1 MWKLLQGPEQLR
13 DGPDDYRWLYLLQA
27 DDGQIKRV
35 EFQLTGTAGSTDESF
50 LPSRVAEARRTNGF
64 SEVKALLAWRN
75 VPQIVEACSEW
86 ITLHHANG
94 QRSRVGR
101 KPPRGPRAHESLLES
116 ATIRVQYRQ
125 GVEYVYELT
134 PNGWT
139 EKALERGR
147 LRRGPEPLM
156 LFDVLQRLSGEQ
168 RQQALDLDPQGAADL
183 PR

>member
-1 MWKLLQGPEQLR
+1 MLQLR
-13 DGPDDYRWLYLLQA
+13 DGADYYRWLYVLQA
-27 DDGQIKRV
+27 DNGKIKRV
-35 EFQLTGTAGSTDESF
+35 EFQLNGKKAGSTDKSC
-50 LPSRVAEARRTNGF
+50 LPSHVAEARRTNGF
-64 SEVKALLAWRN
+64 SEVKTLLAWRN

-94 QRSRVGR
+94 LRSRVGR
-101 KPPRGPRAHESLLES
+101 KPLRGPRVRESLLES
-116 ATIRVQYRQ
+116 ARIRVRYRQ

-139 EKALERGR
+139 EKALEKGR

-156 LFDVLQRLSGEQ
+156 LFDVLQGLPEEQ

-183 PR
+183 LLASCEA